1 VLLQHDFR
9 EPCVALRCGLHYA
22 NALHRKTIPCSI
34 WPAVWLPFAKM
45 AGFCHTPT
53 LLYLNSDCMP
63 IELSSSAGVHTGN
76 GRMCLESRARCRQQG
91 RFTFAAPVHGA
102 MLPLL
107 CEGQSRSQGVA
118 EHAQECCQ
126 PRGFRACCSLA
137 NYRLHHAH
145 SELQC
150 HMFCTASKQ
159 RCWKQSLNDP
169 EMLMPGVAWFRQLE
183 HCLFLPHAFI

>member
-1 VLLQHDFR
+1 MRCIMLWPLLCKYIAQEDKSLQ
-9 EPCVALRCGLHYA
+9 CLACCLQKWQDLA
-22 NALHRKTIPCSI
+22 IPQPDDLS
-34 WPAVWLPFAKM
+34 
-45 AGFCHTPT
+45 
-53 LLYLNSDCMP
+53 NSACMP

-76 GRMCLESRARCRQQG
+76 GRMCLEGRARCRQQG